1 MPPEAEVTEEQE
13 LEEQNSEDQQSTE
26 QEQTTSTS
34 NQQNQPTDVE
44 ARLRQIEEENNNLK
58 NYRRLLEEQL
68 GVQNRTIQ
76 QYQNQPPTAQQQQV
90 EEDDPTEF
98 FKKPQSEISGI
109 IQREVREAVAPLM
122 EFVQGYRAT
131 AEIDK
136 KINHFK
142 SVPELA
148 GKIDGV
154 IENHLRQIF
163 SQPGAQLNDETFKLA
178 VFSTLGMRAAGML
191 GDSNPAPTQQPTQ
204 PVQENKMTVPPHIRP
219 TNPAA
224 AKLPAGG
231 TNKQPTEIEKKI
243 MRMNGF
249 KDYNEYLQWMDMKA
263 SDVAFTDLGQK
274 KEGA

>member
-1 MPPEAEVTEEQE
+1 
-13 LEEQNSEDQQSTE
+13 
-26 QEQTTSTS
+26 
-34 NQQNQPTDVE
+34 
-44 ARLRQIEEENNNLK
+44 
-58 NYRRLLEEQL
+58 
-68 GVQNRTIQ
+68 
-76 QYQNQPPTAQQQQV
+76 
-90 EEDDPTEF
+90 
-98 FKKPQSEISGI
+98 
-109 IQREVREAVAPLM
+109 
-122 EFVQGYRAT
+122 VQGYRAT

-191 GDSNPAPTQQPTQ
+191 GDAPVQQQQPTPQ
-204 PVQENKMTVPPHIRP
+204 PTPVQENKMTVPPHIRP

-224 AKLPAGG
+224 AKPPAGG